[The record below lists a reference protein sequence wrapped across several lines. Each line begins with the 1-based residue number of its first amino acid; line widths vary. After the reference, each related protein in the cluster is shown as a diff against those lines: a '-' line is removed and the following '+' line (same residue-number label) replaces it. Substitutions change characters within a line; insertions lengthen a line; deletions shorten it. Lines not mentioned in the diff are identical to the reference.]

1 MKLLTPGGFWDGAGV
16 DGVLFWE
23 LGSTEGG
30 RGSDGEGEDGTHLD
44 G

>member
-1 MKLLTPGGFWDGAGV
+1 MLTPCGFGYGVGV

-23 LGSTEGG
+23 LGSTETGH
-30 RGSDGEGEDGTHLD
+30 GSDAEGEDGTHLD